1 MIFNHRVK
9 RNGVYYEAGQDVPM
23 DDERKES
30 LKTDQTFEEDQTSE
44 STFLEDEVATPKR
57 GRPKKTE

>member
-9 RNGVYYEAGQDVPM
+9 RNGVYYEAGQEVPM

-30 LKTDQTFEEDQTSE
+30 LETDQTFEEDQTSE
-44 STFLEDEVATPKR
+44 YTFLEDEVATPKR

>member
-9 RNGVYYEAGQDVPM
+9 RNGVYYEAGQEVPM
-23 DDERKES
+23 DDEGKE
-30 LKTDQTFEEDQTSE
+30 LLETDQTFEEDQTSE

-57 GRPKKTE
+57 GRPKKSE

>member
-9 RNGVYYEAGQDVPM
+9 RNGVYYEAGQEVPM

-30 LKTDQTFEEDQTSE
+30 LETDQTFEKDQTSE
-44 STFLEDEVATPKR
+44 SIFLEDEVATPKR
-57 GRPKKTE
+57 GRPKKSE

>member
-9 RNGVYYEAGQDVPM
+9 RNGVYYEAGQEVPM
-23 DDERKES
+23 DAEKKES
-30 LKTDQTFEEDQTSE
+30 LETDQTFEEDQTSE
-44 STFLEDEVATPKR
+44 SIFLEDEVATPKR

>member
-9 RNGVYYEAGQDVPM
+9 RNGVYYEAGQEVPM
-23 DDERKES
+23 DDDRKE
-30 LKTDQTFEEDQTSE
+30 LLETDQTFEEDQTSE

-57 GRPKKTE
+57 GRPKKSE

>member
-9 RNGVYYEAGQDVPM
+9 RNGVYYEAGQEVPM
-23 DDERKES
+23 DAERKES
-30 LKTDQTFEEDQTSE
+30 LETDQAFEEDQTSE
-44 STFLEDEVATPKR
+44 STFVEDEVPTPKR

>member
-23 DDERKES
+23 EDERKES
-30 LKTDQTFEEDQTSE
+30 LETDQTFDEDQTSE

>member
-44 STFLEDEVATPKR
+44 STFLEDEVVTPKR

>member
-1 MIFNHRVK
+1 MVFKHRVK

-30 LKTDQTFEEDQTSE
+30 LKNDQTLEGDQTSE
-44 STFLEDEVATPKR
+44 STFLEDEVAAPKR